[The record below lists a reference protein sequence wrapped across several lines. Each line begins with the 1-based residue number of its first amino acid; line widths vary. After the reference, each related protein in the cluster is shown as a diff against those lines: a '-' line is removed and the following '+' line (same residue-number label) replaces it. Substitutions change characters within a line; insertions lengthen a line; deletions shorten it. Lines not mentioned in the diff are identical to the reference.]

1 MLAYTADTRADV
13 PEESLDLLRGA
24 DLLLL
29 DAIAPAGYR
38 IHKHMTYDQALALA
52 ARLEPKAFRCV
63 HLAHLVPWD
72 LPHLGRDGETFV
84 LGDHAP
90 GPSRPAQSRDGRLR
104 L

>member
-13 PEESLDLLRGA
+13 PEASLDLLRGA

-72 LPHLGRDGETFV
+72 LPTSGGTARPSCSATSPVRPGS
-84 LGDHAP
+84 GPAP
-90 GPSRPAQSRDGRLR
+90 GRRPRL
-104 L
+104 